1 MLAGT
6 MAGRI
11 NNPNPGAVPFWP
23 WAGNVREKIVERNQ
37 LIDRKKAKKKGGDPK
52 NPPLASAALLDFMGP
67 GHTSEELRFPAPV
80 SPRAGEPRL
89 AEESALGALG
99 ELLERGSESGAAGV
113 TRELARLGVPA
124 DRLERLKGLLQREQ
138 AMLQVMGKL
147 QEELAEIQRRM
158 KEESAG
164 RGF

>member
-1 MLAGT
+1 

-37 LIDRKKAKKKGGDPK
+37 LIDRKKKTKKGGDPK
-52 NPPLASAALLDFMGP
+52 NPPLASAALLEFMGP

-89 AEESALGALG
+89 AEESGLDALGG
-99 ELLERGSESGAAGV
+99 LLDRGSEQQSAGV
-113 TRELARLGVPA
+113 VRELARLSVPA

-138 AMLQVMGKL
+138 AMLSVMDRL
-147 QEELAEIQRRM
+147 HESLSEIQRRL
-158 KEESAG
+158 KDENATKG
-164 RGF
+164 Y